1 MEKKSNQAY
10 SFGMVAPST
19 LHLLEMPYPNANAY
33 AEIGETLENLAG
45 EAVAGAWVLQ
55 RLGIQTKL
63 EGRWLADS
71 HRSMEL
77 LQRLDGAGI
86 DVTRLRME
94 PGYHPQEEIVIA
106 DGKTRTVFG
115 GYIKIL
121 FKERQWNIPCEE
133 DIKNVKIVLLDPF
146 LGTESKTCA
155 ELCTKHQ
162 VPYVTCDVAPES
174 FIAEHA
180 FCSIISEEFLLRE
193 KTKLLEAAALQG
205 LPVKSDLGFKEFFE
219 LYCKLCKGWVI
230 FTFGGEP
237 LWYATPAKLG
247 TARLCETFTPFHI
260 QVKDTTGAGDSF
272 RAGFA
277 YGYLQGLPSQEIIR
291 TASAIAGLV
300 CERFPGVLQSPNQT
314 ELQTYLASNP

>member
-1 MEKKSNQAY
+1 METESNQAY
-10 SFGMVAPST
+10 SFGMVAPSA
-19 LHLLEMPYPNANAY
+19 LHLLEMPYPSANAY

-63 EGRWLADS
+63 DGRWLADS
-71 HRSMEL
+71 HQSMEL
-77 LQRLDGAGI
+77 LQKLDSIGL
-86 DVTRLRME
+86 DVSRLRIE

-121 FKERQWNIPCEE
+121 FNERQWNIPSEE
-133 DIKNVKIVLLDPF
+133 DIKSAKIILLDPF
-146 LGTESKTCA
+146 LGAESKTCA
-155 ELCTKHQ
+155 ELCVKHQ
-162 VPYVTCDVAPES
+162 APYVTCDVAPDS

-193 KTKLLEAAALQG
+193 KSKLLETAALQG
-205 LPVKSDLGFKEFFE
+205 IHVQSDSGFAEFFE

-237 LWYATPAKLG
+237 LWYSTPAKQG
-247 TARLCETFTPFHI
+247 IARVRETFTPFKI

-277 YGYLQGLPSQEIIR
+277 YGVLKGLDSRAIIR

-300 CERFPGVLQSPNQT
+300 CERFPGVLQSPT
-314 ELQTYLASNP
+314 REELHQFLKSH